1 MDYFIQVLVNGLITG
16 LVFALM
22 ASGLTLIFSVLK
34 IVNFGHGV
42 LYMAGGYASYYAITL
57 SGISPIGGVLA
68 AMIALFL
75 FGVLF
80 EYSILSP
87 MYTEKVARKDEYA
100 IIVTFALTLLFEKL
114 AILTFG
120 PFSKNP
126 PSFIKGILEIGPLFI
141 TYDRI
146 VAASASIVLLVVL
159 DYFMTRTKLGQGLDA
174 VSQSRESAAVI
185 GINPR
190 KMYLWAFGIG
200 SALTASAGALV
211 GPIYSLSPTM
221 GDVPDIQSFII
232 VVLGG
237 MGSIRGAMVGGVLL
251 GLVEAFG
258 TGYLPD
264 PSRAS
269 AYSKAFGAL
278 LLVLTLLFR
287 PNGLFGREHTHL
299 E

>member
-16 LVFALM
+16 CVFALM
-22 ASGLTLIFSVLK
+22 AAGLTLIFSVLK

-42 LYMAGGYASYYAITL
+42 LYMAGGYASYYAIML
-57 SGISPIGGVLA
+57 SGLPPITGIIAAIAVLFA
-68 AMIALFL
+68 

-80 EYSILSP
+80 EYTILSP
-87 MYTEKVARKDEYA
+87 MYTDKVARKDEYA

-114 AILTFG
+114 AILIFG

-126 PSFIKGILEIGPLFI
+126 PSFVGGVLQVGPLFI

-146 VAASASIVLLVVL
+146 VAAVASIVLLSFL
-159 DYFMTRTKLGQGLDA
+159 GWFMTKTKMGHGLDA
-174 VSQSRESAAVI
+174 VSQSRDSAAVI

-190 KMYLWAFGIG
+190 KMYTLAFGLG

-258 TGYLPD
+258 TGYFPN
-264 PSRAS
+264 PNRAS

-278 LLVLTLLFR
+278 LLILTLLFR
-287 PNGLFGREHTHL
+287 PNGLFGREHTRL

>member
-22 ASGLTLIFSVLK
+22 ASGLTLIFSVMK

-57 SGISPIGGVLA
+57 SGIPPIGGVIV
-68 AMIALFL
+68 AMMILFM
-75 FGVLF
+75 FGVAF

-87 MYTEKVARKDEYA
+87 MYTDKVARKDEYA
-100 IIVTFALTLLFEKL
+100 IIVTFALTLLFEKA
-114 AILTFG
+114 AILVFG
-120 PFSKNP
+120 PFSKYP
-126 PSFIKGILEIGPLFI
+126 PAFICGVLHVGPLYI
-141 TYDRI
+141 TYNRI
-146 VAASASIVLLVVL
+146 VAALASIMLLMIL
-159 DYFMTRTKLGQGLDA
+159 EYFMTRTRLGQGLDA

-190 KMYLWAFGIG
+190 KMFIWAFGIG
-200 SALTASAGALV
+200 SGLTAAAGALV

-221 GDVPDIQSFII
+221 GDMPDIQSFII

-264 PSRAS
+264 PNRAS

-278 LLVLTLLFR
+278 LLILTLLFR
-287 PNGLFGREHTHL
+287 PNGLFGRAHAHME
-299 E
+299 